1 MKKVSI
7 IKCWLFVLFLLF
19 FAVSSLNLSFLH
31 FRYELEK
38 MKVESNNQLTNS
50 VASTFLNSFL
60 TNPASFNDFVSLA
73 DKFNKDKK
81 QLPWK
86 VLDMRRNDI
95 DILPM
100 ARKDNCLQFLSFDR
114 MS

>member
-38 MKVESNNQLTNS
+38 MKVENELTRAKIKAYESAEDIKEKYENAIRAMRHYS
-50 VASTFLNSFL
+50 GNG
-60 TNPASFNDFVSLA
+60 
-73 DKFNKDKK
+73 DKDEY
-81 QLPWK
+81 
-86 VLDMRRNDI
+86 
-95 DILPM
+95 
-100 ARKDNCLQFLSFDR
+100 
-114 MS
+114 